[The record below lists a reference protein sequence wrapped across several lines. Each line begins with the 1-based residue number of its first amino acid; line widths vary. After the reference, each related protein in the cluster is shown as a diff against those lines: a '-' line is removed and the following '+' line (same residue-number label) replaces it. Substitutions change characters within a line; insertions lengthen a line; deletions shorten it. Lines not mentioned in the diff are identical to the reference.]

1 MHPLARE
8 TGSEKEQSSFQVL
21 AAHHYDSQ
29 AQRRQDCL
37 SGCILRM
44 SNSESPASLADEYF
58 PREAAR
64 ILSLS
69 IWGAL
74 RNCSGLAS
82 FREA

>member
-8 TGSEKEQSSFQVL
+8 TGSEKEQSSFQVR
-21 AAHHYDSQ
+21 AAYRYDSQ

-58 PREAAR
+58 LREAAR
-64 ILSLS
+64 ILPLS
-69 IWGAL
+69 IRGAL
-74 RNCSGLAS
+74 QNCSGS
-82 FREA
+82 SFFREA

>member
-8 TGSEKEQSSFQVL
+8 TRSEKEQSSLQVP
-21 AAHHYDSQ
+21 AAHHYDSR

-58 PREAAR
+58 LPEASR
-64 ILSLS
+64 ILALS
-69 IWGAL
+69 
-74 RNCSGLAS
+74 N
-82 FREA
+82 